1 VLAREHADRLYREA
15 FGRAVGV
22 LARAFGDLDL
32 AEDCVQ
38 DAFAAG
44 LERWPR
50 EGVPR
55 DVTGWIVTVARHRAL
70 DRIRRSAIGAS
81 REQEAAVVAAWRRAA
96 AVPEEASA
104 VPDERLR
111 TMFVCCHPAL
121 PMEGRVA
128 LTLRLVAGLRVEEI
142 ARALLARPEAVAQRL
157 VRAKRTL
164 REAGVGFGKPADSD
178 LPERLASVLAV
189 LYLVFNEGYAAT
201 AGDAPVRAEL
211 CDEAIRLARVLV
223 ALMPDEPEP
232 VGLLATMLL
241 HDARRAARHD
251 ARGRLIRLEDHDRRL
266 YDRARVAE
274 GLDLLLRATRLQ
286 PSGRYALE
294 AAIAGAH
301 DLAPD
306 FASTPWPEIAAL
318 YARLAE
324 VAPSPIVE
332 LNRAVALSYA
342 EAEEP
347 ALALVEGLANE
358 LDGIAAYHATRAEL
372 LRRLARLAE
381 ARAAFARAAE
391 LATNPAERDY
401 LACRAEALAA
411 AG

>member
-1 VLAREHADRLYREA
+1 VLAREDADRLYREA

-70 DRIRRSAIGAS
+70 DRIRRSAIGAG

-96 AVPEEASA
+96 AVPEEASP

-111 TMFVCCHPAL
+111 TMFVCCHPLL

-164 REAGVGFGKPADSD
+164 REAGVSFVPPADSD

-211 CDEAIRLARVLV
+211 CEEAIRLARVLV

-232 VGLLATMLL
+232 AGLLATMLL

-251 ARGRLIRLEDHDRRL
+251 AQGRLIRLEDHDREL
-266 YDRARVAE
+266 YDRVRVAE
-274 GLDLLLRATRLQ
+274 GLDLLVRATRLG

-301 DLAPD
+301 DVAPD
-306 FASTPWPEIAAL
+306 FGSTPWPEIAAL
-318 YARLAE
+318 YARLAAI
-324 VAPSPIVE
+324 APSPVVE

-342 EAEEP
+342 EGEER
-347 ALALVEGLANE
+347 ALALVERLADE
-358 LDGIAAYHATRAEL
+358 LGEVAAYHAARADL
-372 LRRLARLAE
+372 LRRLERGGE
-381 ARAAFARAAE
+381 AGAAFARAAE

-401 LACRAEALAA
+401 LAGRAAALA
-411 AG
+411 GR